1 MGAGVS
7 NWRLAKAVSTQG
19 QLGMVS
25 GTALD
30 AIFARRL
37 QLGDHGGDIRRALLH
52 FPWPELSQRVLNR
65 YLIPGGKAPE
75 APFKSTAM
83 PAVQMGRSTVELMIV
98 ANFVEVF
105 LAKEGHGGLVGIN
118 YLEKIQLPTL
128 PSLLGAMLA
137 GVDCV
142 LVGAG
147 IPMAIPGVL
156 DGLSSWESVSFKLHV
171 EDNPE
176 RQDYINRFDPK
187 EYLPGDH
194 PPLSR
199 PKFIAVVSSD
209 IVAKTLTRKATGTV
223 DGFVVE
229 NHSAGGHNAPPRSKS
244 TDGANGAPQYGERD
258 VPNIEKVK
266 DLGKPF
272 WLAGGYAS
280 PAKLKEALDLGA
292 AGIQVGTVF
301 AYSEESGITP
311 QIKREVLHRCR
322 DRALKVTT
330 DFKASPTGYPI
341 KLISLEGDIITSDR
355 CGART
360 RVCDL
365 GYLRHQYVTKDSKIG
380 YRCPGEP
387 QQQFIDKGGRP
398 EDSSGKQCLCNG
410 LLATIGL
417 GQIRSGVSEL
427 PVITAGEDFSAVAR
441 LIGRS
446 NEGYKARDVID
457 YLQS

>member
-19 QLGMVS
+19 QLGVVS

-37 QLGDHGGDIRRALLH
+37 QLGDPDGDIRRALFH
-52 FPWPELSQRVLNR
+52 FPWPEISQRVLTR
-65 YLIPGGKAPE
+65 YFIPGGKAPS
-75 APFKSTAM
+75 APFKAAVM
-83 PAVQMGRSTVELMIV
+83 PAVPMRRRIVELIIV

-105 LAKEGHGGLVGIN
+105 LAKEGHHGPVGIN

-142 LVGAG
+142 LMGAG
-147 IPMAIPGVL
+147 IPLTIPGVL
-156 DGLSSWESVSFKLHV
+156 DGLSSWQPVACQLHV

-176 RQDYINRFDPK
+176 HHDYIDRFDAA
-187 EYLPGDH
+187 EYLPGAH
-194 PPLSR
+194 PPLLR
-199 PKFIAVVSSD
+199 PKFFAVVSSD
-209 IVAKTLTRKATGTV
+209 IVAKTLARKATGTV
-223 DGFVVE
+223 DGFIVE
-229 NHSAGGHNAPPRSKS
+229 NHAAGGHNAPPRKR
-244 TDGANGAPQYGERD
+244 GAAQANGAPQYGEKD
-258 VPNIEKVK
+258 IPNLEKVK

-311 QIKREVLHRCR
+311 EIKREVLNQCR
-322 DRALKVTT
+322 DGTLDITT

-341 KLISLEGDIITSDR
+341 KLISLDGELATAGR
-355 CGART
+355 GEARN

-365 GYLRHQYVTKDSKIG
+365 GYLRHLYVDANSKVA
-380 YRCPGEP
+380 YRCPAEP
-387 QQQFIDKGGRP
+387 EQQYIKKGGCL
-398 EDSSGKQCLCNG
+398 EDTVGRQCLCNG

-417 GQIRSGVSEL
+417 GQVRAHGDEL
-427 PVITAGEDFSAVAR
+427 PIITSGEDFSAVAR
-441 LIGRS
+441 LSGHS
-446 NEGYKARDVID
+446 GTTYSARDVIE